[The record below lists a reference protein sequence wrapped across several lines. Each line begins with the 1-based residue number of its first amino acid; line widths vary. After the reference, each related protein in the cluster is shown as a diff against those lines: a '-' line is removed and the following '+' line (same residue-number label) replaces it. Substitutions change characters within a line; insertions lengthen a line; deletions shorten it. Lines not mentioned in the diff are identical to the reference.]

1 MWKDTTW
8 KKADAMSSQPTP
20 TMAMYTEAMDKFTK
34 SATAFMEHVHLL
46 NEARD
51 AYHEAVSASST
62 IRRSL
67 DASDQALRSLM
78 TQLEQVVDDHLGE
91 PALERKKLELVKAEA
106 TRTSGENTSNVSKL
120 P

>member
-1 MWKDTTW
+1 MWKETTW

-20 TMAMYTEAMDKFTK
+20 TMAITK

-51 AYHEAVSASST
+51 AYQEAVSASST

-78 TQLEQVVDDHLGE
+78 TQLEQVVNDHLGE

-106 TRTSGENTSNVSKL
+106 TEQAARTPAAT
-120 P
+120 

>member
-1 MWKDTTW
+1 MNEATW
-8 KKADAMSSQPTP
+8 KKEEGEGAQLTPTWALYAEAMSR
-20 TMAMYTEAMDKFTK
+20 FTK

-78 TQLEQVVDDHLGE
+78 TQLEQVVNDHLGE